1 MRARMDEKIKATV
14 TDRRMP
20 AKNVPVA
27 RLLWFALSAFTLLA
41 GLCTIFALV
50 VTVIQAWIEHNQAQW
65 PEVTAQVKKCEM
77 AVYRSRSLSYWI
89 ACSLTFDVGGE
100 PVLAHFHSGNTPAP
114 QRVIWASRPYQF
126 DYMQAWVDQ
135 HPPGSPITVHYNPAK
150 RSRVVY
156 LGYDIPATGPR
167 TPSNVKL
174 LEFFAIGF
182 VVLFA
187 IARFTY
193 PGMPPKSECAS
204 DAGSFDR

>member
-1 MRARMDEKIKATV
+1 MDEKIKVTV

-20 AKNVPVA
+20 AQNVPVA

-65 PEVTAQVKKCEM
+65 PEVTAQFKKCEM
-77 AVYRSRSLSYWI
+77 AVYRSRSQSYWI
-89 ACSLTFDVGGE
+89 DCSLTFDVGGE
-100 PVLAHFHSGNTPAP
+100 TVLTHLHSGSAPAP
-114 QRVIWASRPYQF
+114 QRVIWASRPYLF

-135 HPPGSPITVHYNPAK
+135 HPPGAPVTVHYDPAN

-156 LGYDIPATGPR
+156 LGSDMPAAGPR

-174 LEFFAIGF
+174 LDFFAIGF
-182 VVLFA
+182 IVLFA
-187 IARFTY
+187 VARFTY
-193 PGMPPKSECAS
+193 PGMPPQGERAP
-204 DAGSFDR
+204 DATSFDR